1 MRATL
6 HSAII
11 LFRQN
16 TRIYRGSICT
26 AKFHVN
32 VPVLNINSDSVSKP
46 LTIFDNFILE
56 MDGSGNSPL
65 KFHVVMVDNRT
76 FYASVIGKN
85 KTLQSVNFF
94 QSQPYD
100 DTGALYYV
108 VVVLCI
114 YDFSIIL
121 MIGSSIKKSK
131 QDVGVSK
138 YMKGMDKLRKIEK
151 RQQKFIA
158 RMKIH
163 NNKHLAEVLERRS
176 SERSEKSFQGS
187 IDIIQE
193 ESESEL
199 ASNGGSSTCD
209 VNDSCTTEDYTVQ
222 SAMISSN
229 INVNVNPTAP
239 KLNTVVVQMDN
250 EPHNAEAVKAHLVDE
265 EADRFVTTDEQA
277 ALTSRRN
284 ETVIINEYSE
294 PVFV

>member
-1 MRATL
+1 MMESGNNKGGL
-6 HSAII
+6 LSLII
-11 LFRQN
+11 LQLDN
-16 TRIYRGSICT
+16 DTYRASIQ
-26 AKFHVN
+26 
-32 VPVLNINSDSVSKP
+32 
-46 LTIFDNFILE
+46 
-56 MDGSGNSPL
+56 SGNASHLQLL
-65 KFHVVMVDNRT
+65 KVPQED
-76 FYASVIGKN
+76 
-85 KTLQSVNFF
+85 
-94 QSQPYD
+94 YD
-100 DTGALYYV
+100 GRGALYYV
-108 VVVLCI
+108 VAVLCM
-114 YDFSIIL
+114 YAFSIIL

-187 IDIIQE
+187 IDIIQKE
-193 ESESEL
+193 NESEL
-199 ASNGGSSTCD
+199 ASNGGSSSCD

-250 EPHNAEAVKAHLVDE
+250 EPHNTEAVKAHLVDE
-265 EADRFVTTDEQA
+265 EADRFVTTDERA
-277 ALTSRRN
+277 AFTSRRN